1 MQEGNEN
8 CIQSSGQEELRE
20 EIIWET

>member
-1 MQEGNEN
+1 VKEML
-8 CIQSSGQEELRE
+8 SWKTSRE